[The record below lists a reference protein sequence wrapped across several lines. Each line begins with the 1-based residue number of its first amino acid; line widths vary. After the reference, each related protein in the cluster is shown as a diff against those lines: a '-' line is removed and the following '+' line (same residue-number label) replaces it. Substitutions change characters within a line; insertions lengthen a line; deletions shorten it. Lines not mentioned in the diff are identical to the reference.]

1 MDVEKS
7 NVIQK
12 KFKFGRRPYT
22 ELRGFLL
29 PYIELASAKKTREFR
44 KKYEPALDDCHGNG
58 VWAPLRDVFG
68 RVTKSILENLVDL
81 GTDLQKKIEMG
92 MIVRATCGFD
102 GVSEKMSCKQYKIF
116 PYICRYFPYIEILYS
131 YIAQR

>member
-1 MDVEKS
+1 M
-7 NVIQK
+7 
-12 KFKFGRRPYT
+12 
-22 ELRGFLL
+22 

-68 RVTKSILENLVDL
+68 RVTKSILENLVAL

-92 MIVRATCGFD
+92 MTVRATCGFD
-102 GVSEKMSCKQYKIF
+102 GVSEKMSYKQYKIF
-116 PYICRYFPYIEILYS
+116 ANICRYFPKIKI
-131 YIAQR
+131 